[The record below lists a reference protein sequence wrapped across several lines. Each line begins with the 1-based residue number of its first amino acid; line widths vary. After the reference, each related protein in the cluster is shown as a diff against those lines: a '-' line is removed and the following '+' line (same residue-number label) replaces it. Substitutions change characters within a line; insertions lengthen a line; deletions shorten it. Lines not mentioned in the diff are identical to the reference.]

1 MLTEEEY
8 MDVLALRRQGLTIG
22 EIAQETGYHPATIA
36 KWLDA
41 GGPPARRARQA
52 PPVIDEQWAA
62 RIAELLR
69 RSPRLLATSVFDILR
84 AEGFAGSYPTVSRH
98 LHDLRGPRFRA
109 ASEASVPIE
118 TAPGEE
124 CQFDFADVSAWTV
137 GWGLG
142 EVVCFQAIL
151 CWSRWRIWWFTT
163 SEDREHTFEGLVRFF
178 GAVGGVPRV
187 ARTDRMGCLGV
198 SQGRRFRL
206 HPPTVAFAKA
216 HGCEIRACPSGDAAR
231 KGKVE
236 RPYRDA
242 KERFLV
248 ELVALGPPTTLS
260 ELNQRAE
267 RWLAERVHARPH
279 RTTGVPPDERLVAE
293 RRLLQPLPRRRFD
306 TAYVEARRVHVAV
319 PMIEWR
325 SVRYSVPVRC
335 LGQRVEVRQEVDAEH
350 IEIRWAGEL
359 VRTHRIAGGD
369 VREVW
374 DGDDFAQAQAAALG
388 RHQRHL
394 RLVVPDA
401 APEPAQERL
410 ELEGDYDVEPP
421 DLARYALDRP
431 HPGVDPSL
439 PGASTAPSEGGRGAG
454 EAE

>member
-22 EIAQETGYHPATIA
+22 EIATETGYHPATIS
-36 KWLDA
+36 KWLAA
-41 GGPPARRARQA
+41 GGPPAGRRSEA
-52 PPVIDEQWAA
+52 PPIIDERWAA

-69 RSPRLLATSVFDILR
+69 RSPKLLATSVFDILR
-84 AEGFAGSYPTVSRH
+84 AEGFEGSYPTVSRH
-98 LHDLRGPRFRA
+98 LNAIRGPRFRA
-109 ASEASVPIE
+109 APATSVPIE

-124 CQFDFADVSAWTV
+124 CQFDFSDVSAWTV

-142 EVVCFQAIL
+142 EVSCFQAIL

-178 GAVGGVPRV
+178 EAAGGVTRM
-187 ARTDRMGCLGV
+187 ARTDRMGALGV

-216 HGCEIRACPSGDAAR
+216 HGCEVCACQAGDAAR

-236 RPYRDA
+236 RPFRDA
-242 KERFLV
+242 KERFLE
-248 ELVALGPPTTLS
+248 ELVALGPPRTLA

-279 RTTGVPPDERLVAE
+279 RTTGVPPAERLGAE

-306 TAYVEARRVHVAV
+306 TAYAEARRVHVAV

-325 SVRYSVPVRC
+325 GVRYSVPVRC
-335 LGQRVEVRQEVDAEH
+335 LGQRVEVRQEVDSDR

-359 VRTHRIAGGD
+359 VRSHGLAAGD
-369 VREVW
+369 VKQVW

-388 RHQRHL
+388 RHRRHL
-394 RLVVPDA
+394 HVV
-401 APEPAQERL
+401 APEEPPAPTQERL
-410 ELEGDYDVEPP
+410 ELGNGDYDVEPL
-421 DLARYALDRP
+421 DLNRYD
-431 HPGVDPSL
+431 VDGS
-439 PGASTAPSEGGRGAG
+439 GR
-454 EAE
+454 